1 MSNSNIATMTDR
13 QLRNEVQLLRDE
25 LAIMK
30 RKYEDILNN
39 LDTDNF
45 SSRFVKEQ
53 GDMRTAI
60 KVTAKGIETKVSKED
75 LDGELAEYTT
85 LEQTSKAISS
95 HAYASAD
102 LSSAEEIKDIS
113 QAIDKSK
120 TYYISTEDS
129 NGKITKT
136 YYYYNDI
143 SKEWEEIIGG
153 GIESVFEQT
162 AKGFKL
168 KGNVEVDGSCILTES
183 LKFNSTDKPI
193 QVEYSADG
201 KINWHTDFISG
212 SDEFMRLKIGANWSD
227 PMKVVGSDGEPG
239 MPGESGEISYENVAD
254 ILQQNYGIESVSI
267 SQSSIASPVI
277 YSASLFSPDIYGENI
292 TLTMQNERNSNVYN
306 NMKLTPTGMSLIN
319 AYGGREKEKF
329 AIDLS
334 EDSKTNYVLMR
345 LGEGVNSYHNDS
357 LIIEKYYDFIKIGS
371 DTQSHGFVGFTIVP
385 STGEMQ
391 FYGATLSAKAVAV
404 FG

>member
-1 MSNSNIATMTDR
+1 MSNGNIATMTDK

-30 RKYEDILNN
+30 RKYEDIIYN
-39 LDTDNF
+39 LDTENF
-45 SSRFVKEQ
+45 SSRFVKEH
-53 GDMRTAI
+53 DNMKTSI
-60 KVTAKGIETKVSKED
+60 DVTAEGIKTKVSKED

-102 LSSAEEIKDIS
+102 LSSAEEIDDIS

-168 KGNVEVDGSCILTES
+168 KGDVEVDGSCILTET
-183 LKFNSTDKPI
+183 LKFNSSDKPI
-193 QVEYSADG
+193 QVEYSANG
-201 KINWHTDFISG
+201 QTNWHTDFISG

-239 MPGESGEISYENVAD
+239 LPGESGEISYETISD
-254 ILQQNYGIESVSI
+254 ILQETYNIHETSI
-267 SQSSIASPVI
+267 SSKSLASPVI

-292 TLTMQNERNSNVYN
+292 TLTMQNEGNSSVYN
-306 NMKLTPTGMSLIN
+306 NMKLTPTGMSFIN

-334 EDSKTNYVLMR
+334 EDSKTSYVLMR
-345 LGEGVNSYHNDS
+345 LGEGVNSYHNNS
-357 LIIEKYYDFIKIGS
+357 LIIEKYSDFIKIGS